1 LTTLD
6 TLLLDE
12 GTPYGPV
19 VAIGN
24 PTDKL
29 PPYGAARGFFTNQTW
44 QRAVLDLAERSRAIV
59 ICVDDFEG
67 IWWEIEN
74 VAAHYLDKTL
84 ILLHPKYAHTPD
96 GESLSRRIT
105 ERLWRDPRSAAIR
118 LAVSDKLVSPLGF
131 AFMGSFIDRGHA
143 VQAVRSGTF
152 SQLAYLIAVRRF
164 FRSKWGLVAK

>member
-1 LTTLD
+1 
-6 TLLLDE
+6 
-12 GTPYGPV
+12 V
-19 VAIGN
+19 
-24 PTDKL
+24 L
-29 PPYGAARGFFTNQTW
+29 PEACGIFGDGLERSSARDRGARFFTNQTW

-96 GESLSRRIT
+96 GESLSRRII
-105 ERLWRDPRSAAIR
+105 ERLWRDPCG
-118 LAVSDKLVSPLGF
+118 AVSDKLVSPSEF
-131 AFMGSFIDRGHA
+131 AFMGSFIDRDNA

-164 FRSKWGLVAK
+164 FRSKWGLVAR